1 MLSMRPSLAFIELIA
16 LICVRAMAVVQKIC
30 CARRARD
37 ARDSR
42 QTRVRAK
49 VPITAASTP
58 RTPAAGQCVPG
69 GSLPD
74 ERGLTG
80 SHRPLRTMLQVR
92 NSARFRSRADGRNV
106 AGIVRA
112 APAAKHGGTRYK
124 RIGARSG
131 QGSSI
136 VARDAAVNLEP
147 DRPVADHASDARDL
161 LELGLEEGLAAKT
174 RIDRH
179 HQDEIET
186 IEHVIDR
193 AFGSGRTQADT
204 GLLAERADGL
214 ERAIEVR
221 TRFGMHRNEIRARL
235 RERFEIGIGRRDHE
249 MHIEYFLR
257 QRPDRLD
264 DVRAITDVRDEMP
277 VHDVAMNP
285 VGARRVDRRD
295 LLAEAGKIRSQDR
308 RRDEDFS
315 GHGFAL
321 PCASAPPL
329 KTRLA
334 RTSMGSIVSRSAIS
348 SIRSRSDTS
357 RSACRRRMRSTALRI
372 ERALEKNG

>member
-1 MLSMRPSLAFIELIA
+1 MSSGKWQ
-16 LICVRAMAVVQKIC
+16 AMAQPFGYRPAPPI
-30 CARRARD
+30 
-37 ARDSR
+37 SR
-42 QTRVRAK
+42 
-49 VPITAASTP
+49 
-58 RTPAAGQCVPG
+58 G
-69 GSLPD
+69 LPD

-80 SHRPLRTMLQVR
+80 SDRLRRTMLQLR
-92 NSARFRSRADGRNV
+92 NPTGFRSGADNRDV

-112 APAAKHGGTRYK
+112 ALAAKHGGARYK

-131 QGSSI
+131 HGGGI
-136 VARDAAVNLEP
+136 VARDAAVNLES
-147 DRPVADHASDARDL
+147 DRPVAYHASNTPDL
-161 LELGLEEGLAAKT
+161 LELGFEEGLAAKA

-179 HQDEIET
+179 HQDEVET
-186 IEHVIDR
+186 IEDIFDR
-193 AFGSGRTQADT
+193 AFGSRGTQADA

-221 TRFGMHRNEIRARL
+221 TGFGMHRDEIRAGL
-235 RERFEIGIGRRDHE
+235 RERFKIAIGRRDHE
-249 MHIEYFLR
+249 MHVKHFLR

-285 VGARRVDRRD
+285 VGIRSVDRHD
-295 LLAEAGKIRSQDR
+295 LLAEAREIRSQDR

-315 GHGFAL
+315 RHGFAL
-321 PCASAPPL
+321 LRASAPPL